1 MYKHLLLYI
10 EPHPKCKNSI
20 LYWKKIYLK
29 KGKTYLKNP
38 LCIRTIFVSS
48 TYLQICSRMQE
59 VVLQRT
65 QDLAQRIW
73 VPILLAEMRIMA
85 DMVAWSIWPGA
96 FIFFGGG
103 SSFIYPGSTT
113 HWPCDIVCVT
123 YHFWLSAFLCI
134 SFFSLKNGSY
144 YIYCSYTFFLFCR
157 HIHFLKERVF
167 KVPCLSNL
175 FPQFSNI
182 IGHYYLGL
190 NFTESNRHPKF
201 VP

>member
-38 LCIRTIFVSS
+38 LCIRTIFVSL

-73 VPILLAEMRIMA
+73 VPILLTEMRIMA

-96 FIFFGGG
+96 FIFLGGG
-103 SSFIYPGSTT
+103 LVLFILALPLTGHVTLCVLPIISDSQLSYASVSSPSKMEAIIFTALT
-113 HWPCDIVCVT
+113 
-123 YHFWLSAFLCI
+123 L
-134 SFFSLKNGSY
+134 
-144 YIYCSYTFFLFCR
+144 FFLFCR